1 MVLLI
6 GVPLGAFAADR
17 LLLGTAATIGLQL
30 IFFAK
35 ERINDERVQQLK
47 MKAMFTAMSIG
58 IGLTLIAYNTTFMVV
73 RGVSADRPEIS
84 AWELLAGIL
93 LLAFVCFTT
102 GAGRIRGTRRILEC
116 NPTAGRRGSSK
127 RMTGA
132 RATSL
137 ARNSANASWLGR
149 VFNTPE
155 RFNLNCSRKRTQRS
169 QKTDVFSL

>member
-1 MVLLI
+1 MNAQKTGGIMVLLI

-93 LLAFVCFTT
+93 LLAVCLFYYW
-102 GAGRIRGTRRILEC
+102 R
-116 NPTAGRRGSSK
+116 
-127 RMTGA
+127 
-132 RATSL
+132 
-137 ARNSANASWLGR
+137 WQD
-149 VFNTPE
+149 
-155 RFNLNCSRKRTQRS
+155 SRDTQD
-169 QKTDVFSL
+169 T